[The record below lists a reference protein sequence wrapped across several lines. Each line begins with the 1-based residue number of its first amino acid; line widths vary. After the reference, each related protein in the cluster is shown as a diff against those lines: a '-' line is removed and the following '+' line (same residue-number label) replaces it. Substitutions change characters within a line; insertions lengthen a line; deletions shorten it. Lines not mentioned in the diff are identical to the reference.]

1 MSMQVEACLNSPN
14 NNELDRLSQ
23 YRYLAIATIADV
35 TFTLVDVP
43 LRSLTCLYVRLWSLT
58 LINYN
63 NYSICVLYIEKLH
76 YISQENAWRS
86 NGSTCQR
93 KQRATFNVFAGYVR
107 KSIYISTDFQISEGL
122 HRGPEFSPNYT
133 IDYLIDYL
141 MDYIIIT

>member
-14 NNELDRLSQ
+14 NNELDRLSR

-35 TFTLVDVP
+35 TFTLIDVP
-43 LRSLTCLYVRLWSLT
+43 LRSLT

-63 NYSICVLYIEKLH
+63 NYSICVLYIERLH
-76 YISQENAWRS
+76 YVSQENVWRS

-122 HRGPEFSPNYT
+122 RRLEALNFRP
-133 IDYLIDYL
+133 
-141 MDYIIIT
+141 IIP

>member
-14 NNELDRLSQ
+14 NNELDRLSR

-35 TFTLVDVP
+35 TFTLVGVP
-43 LRSLTCLYVRLWSLT
+43 LRSLT

-63 NYSICVLYIEKLH
+63 NYSICVLYIERLH
-76 YISQENAWRS
+76 YVSQENAWRS

-93 KQRATFNVFAGYVR
+93 KQRATFNVFAGYVH

-122 HRGPEFSPNYT
+122 RQGPEFSPNYT
-133 IDYLIDYL
+133 IDYLIDY
-141 MDYIIIT
+141 IIIT

>member
-1 MSMQVEACLNSPN
+1 MQVEACLNSPN
-14 NNELDRLSQ
+14 NNELDRLSR
-23 YRYLAIATIADV
+23 YWYLAIYIATIADV

-43 LRSLTCLYVRLWSLT
+43 LRSLT

-63 NYSICVLYIEKLH
+63 NYSICVLYIERLH
-76 YISQENAWRS
+76 YVSQENAWRS

-122 HRGPEFSPNYT
+122 RRGPELSPNYT
-133 IDYLIDYL
+133 IDYLIDY
-141 MDYIIIT
+141 IIIT

>member
-43 LRSLTCLYVRLWSLT
+43 LRSLT

-63 NYSICVLYIEKLH
+63 NYSICVLYIERLH
-76 YISQENAWRS
+76 YVSQENAWRS

-122 HRGPEFSPNYT
+122 RRGPEFSPNYT

-141 MDYIIIT
+141 IDYIIIT

>member
-1 MSMQVEACLNSPN
+1 MSMQVEACLNLPN
-14 NNELDRLSQ
+14 NNELDRLSR

-35 TFTLVDVP
+35 P
-43 LRSLTCLYVRLWSLT
+43 LRLLT

-63 NYSICVLYIEKLH
+63 NYSICVLYIERLH
-76 YISQENAWRS
+76 YVSQENAWRS

-122 HRGPEFSPNYT
+122 CRSPEFSPNYT

-141 MDYIIIT
+141 IDYIIIT

>member
-1 MSMQVEACLNSPN
+1 MKGLNGLSRSLNSPN
-14 NNELDRLSQ
+14 NNELGRLSR

-43 LRSLTCLYVRLWSLT
+43 LRSLT

-63 NYSICVLYIEKLH
+63 NYSICVLYIERLH
-76 YISQENAWRS
+76 YVNQENAGRS

-93 KQRATFNVFAGYVR
+93 KQRATFNVFAVYVR

-122 HRGPEFSPNYT
+122 RRGPEFSPNYT
-133 IDYLIDYL
+133 IDYLIY
-141 MDYIIIT
+141 YIIIT